1 VDPISSALARTA
13 AQAALLVLVAPLVTG
28 FVQKLKARLQCRRG
42 ASVWQPYRDLAKLLR
57 KGTVQSDTAS
67 PFFRAVPVLVLAAT
81 VTAAALV
88 PVVWA
93 PQRPAALP
101 LGDAILLV
109 GLLALARFLLAVGAL
124 DAGGAFGG
132 MGASREMTVGLL
144 VEPALMLAVFSVAVS
159 GGTTDLGL
167 LAARRSALALSWT
180 APDLLALIAML
191 ILALAETGRIPVDN
205 PDTHLEL
212 TMLHEGM
219 LLEHSGPGLAC
230 IALATHVKQLVTLA
244 LVAALFLPLGLA
256 RGAAPGEL
264 ALALA
269 ALAAKVLALGT
280 FLALVESSYAKLR
293 FFRVPQFLGLG
304 LVCAF
309 LALAL
314 RVL

>member
-1 VDPISSALARTA
+1 METTLAHLTRTVAQTALV
-13 AQAALLVLVAPLVTG
+13 VLAAPLVTG
-28 FVQKLKARLQCRRG
+28 FIQKGKARLQCRRG
-42 ASVWQPYRDLAKLLR
+42 ASPWQPYRDLAKLLR

-67 PFFRAVPVLVLAAT
+67 PLFRAIPVLVLAAT
-81 VTAAALV
+81 VTAAAML
-88 PVVWA
+88 PVLWTPAGTGA
-93 PQRPAALP
+93 PP

-109 GLLALARFLLAVGAL
+109 ALLALARFLLAVGAL

-159 GGTTDLGL
+159 AGTTDVGL
-167 LAARRSALALSWT
+167 LAARREALALSWT
-180 APDLLALIAML
+180 APDLLALFAML
-191 ILALAETGRIPVDN
+191 ILAIAETGRIPVDN

-230 IALATHVKQLVTLA
+230 IVLATHVKQLVTLL

-256 RGAAPGEL
+256 KDGAAADV

-269 ALAAKVLALGT
+269 AFAVKVGLLAA

-293 FFRVPQFLGLG
+293 FFRVPHFLGLG

>member
-1 VDPISSALARTA
+1 METTFTHVARTA
-13 AQAALLVLVAPLVTG
+13 AQAALVVLAAPLVTG
-28 FVQKLKARLQCRRG
+28 FIQKLKARLQCRRG

-67 PFFRAVPVLVLAAT
+67 PFFRAIPVLVLAAT
-81 VTAAALV
+81 VTTTAML
-88 PVVWA
+88 PVLWA
-93 PQRPAALP
+93 PLGVATLP

-109 GLLALARFLLAVGAL
+109 ALLALARFLLAIGAL

-159 GGTTDLGL
+159 GGTTDVGL
-167 LAARRSALALSWT
+167 LAARREALALSWT

-230 IALATHVKQLVTLA
+230 IVLATHVKQLVILT

-256 RGAAPGEL
+256 RGSAPVEI
-264 ALALA
+264 ALALGA
-269 ALAAKVLALGT
+269 FALKVVALATYLG
-280 FLALVESSYAKLR
+280 LVESSYAKLR
-293 FFRVPQFLGLG
+293 LFRVPQFLGLG
-304 LVCAF
+304 FVCAF

>member
-1 VDPISSALARTA
+1 METALLHAARTA
-13 AQAALLVLVAPLVTG
+13 LQVALVVLAGPLVTG
-28 FVQKLKARLQCRRG
+28 LIQKAKARLQCRRG
-42 ASVWQPYRDLAKLLR
+42 ASVWQPYRDLVKLLR
-57 KGTVQSDTAS
+57 KGTVQSDAAS

-88 PVVWA
+88 PVLWA
-93 PQRPAALP
+93 STGDAQP

-109 GLLALARFLLAVGAL
+109 ALLALARFLLAVGAL

-144 VEPALMLAVFSVAVS
+144 VEPALMLAVFSVAAS
-159 GGTTDLGL
+159 GGTTEVGL
-167 LAARRSALALSWT
+167 LATRREALALSWT
-180 APDLLALIAML
+180 APDLLALFAML
-191 ILALAETGRIPVDN
+191 ILTIAETGRIPVDN

-230 IALATHVKQLVTLA
+230 IVLATHVKQLVTLA

-256 RGAAPGEL
+256 RGWGPAEL
-264 ALALA
+264 ALALGA
-269 ALAAKVLALGT
+269 FGLKTSALAA

-304 LVCAF
+304 FVCAF

>member
-1 VDPISSALARTA
+1 MVTPFAQIGRMA
-13 AQAALLVLVAPLVTG
+13 AQVALLVAAGPLVTG
-28 FVQKLKARLQCRRG
+28 IVQKIKARLQCRRG
-42 ASVWQPYRDLAKLLR
+42 ASIWQPYRDLSKLLR

-88 PVVWA
+88 PVLFV
-93 PQRPAALP
+93 PSGGERPF
-101 LGDAILLV
+101 GDAILLIA
-109 GLLALARFLLAVGAL
+109 LLALARFLLAVGAL

-159 GGTTDLGL
+159 GGTTELGL
-167 LAARRSALALSWT
+167 LAAQRQALAESWT
-180 APDLLALIAML
+180 APDLLALFAVL
-191 ILALAETGRIPVDN
+191 ILTLAETGRIPVDN

-230 IALATHVKQLVTLA
+230 IVLATHVKQLVTLS

-256 RGAAPGEL
+256 RGWGPAEI
-264 ALALA
+264 ALAVGAFAGKTLGLA
-269 ALAAKVLALGT
+269 AFLG
-280 FLALVESSYAKLR
+280 LVESSYAKLR

-304 LVCAF
+304 FVCAF